1 VELSFRQIKIAMG
14 MDHLAVRTPAMI
26 ERALAMH
33 LLAYQLIRALMQE
46 AAQTW
51 DVPLERISFQ
61 GAVDA
66 ARHFGEALLRAQT
79 KGQRAELLAELLR
92 VLAADAVPER
102 PGRIEPRLL
111 KRRPK
116 RFGRLERP
124 RKWYRRAA
132 ARGRH
137 ADTRRKSKA

>member
-1 VELSFRQIKIAMG
+1 ME
-14 MDHLAVRTPAMI
+14 HLAVRSPAMI
-26 ERALAMH
+26 QRALAMH

-66 ARHFGEALLRAQT
+66 TRHFGEALLRART
-79 KGQRAELLAELLR
+79 KRGRTALVAELLR

-102 PGRIEPRLL
+102 PGRCEPRLL

-116 RFGRLERP
+116 RFGRMAYSRW
-124 RKWYRRAA
+124 RYRRQLL
-132 ARGRH
+132 RGRSIPNCK
-137 ADTRRKSKA
+137 KSRA